1 MNFEESLK
9 KLEDIVRQLEEGE
22 LTLEQS
28 LDFFQQGIMLSKI
41 CSKMLDEAE
50 QKVNILIR
58 DKNGRIS
65 EQPFQSNQ
73 EEAADRF

>member
-58 DKNGRIS
+58 DKNGGIS

-73 EEAADRF
+73 EEAADGF